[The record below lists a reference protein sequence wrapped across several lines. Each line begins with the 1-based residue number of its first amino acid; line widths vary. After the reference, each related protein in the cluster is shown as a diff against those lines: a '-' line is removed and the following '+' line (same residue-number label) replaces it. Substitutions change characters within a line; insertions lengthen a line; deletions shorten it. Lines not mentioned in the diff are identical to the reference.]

1 MDDDPQHFILPTCL
15 SGVDPVNQ
23 RFVIRGHDGL
33 TLAETASYEDAV
45 SLLWGDLVP
54 GGCSRK
60 MLGMA
65 RRSAFDALAAFRH
78 PAGTLEPVEFM
89 RWAMAGQDA
98 ATVDSDPLAL
108 LALMGVAAMA
118 WGPER
123 GLLIPDPSLGHAED
137 LLRMATGRMP
147 SPEASAAFE
156 AYLVTMVDHGIPPST
171 FVARI
176 VASTRAGLLA
186 STIAALSALLGP
198 LHGGAP
204 SQVLDMLDQVGDT
217 TAAEDYVREA
227 FKRRQRLPGFGSR
240 AYGGLDPRST
250 LFKNRIAV
258 LSQGRKRLKLAE
270 AMEAAMARIGTER
283 HPDRPPLQAN
293 VELYAAILLEAVGL
307 DRKGF
312 TPAFAA
318 ARAAGWIA
326 HALEQ
331 SGEGRLIRPHSRYI
345 GPTYRSQ

>member
-1 MDDDPQHFILPTCL
+1 MDDDHITIPTRL
-15 SGVDPVNQ
+15 SGVDPVNK

-33 TLAETASYEDAV
+33 TLAETSSYEAAV
-45 SLLWGDLVP
+45 TLLWGDLVP
-54 GGCSRK
+54 GGCPREA
-60 MLGMA
+60 LGAA
-65 RRSAFDALAAFRH
+65 RRSAFDTLTASRP
-78 PAGTLEPVEFM
+78 PADMREPVEFI
-89 RWAMAGQDA
+89 RWAMAGQDPA
-98 ATVDSDPLAL
+98 GLESNPMVL
-108 LALMGVAAMA
+108 LAFVGVAAMA
-118 WGPER
+118 WRPEDVMPV
-123 GLLIPDPSLGHAED
+123 PDPSLGHAED

-147 SPEASAAFE
+147 APEEIAAFE
-156 AYLVTMVDHGIPPST
+156 TYLVAMVDHGISPST

-176 VASTRAGLLA
+176 VASTRAGLL
-186 STIAALSALLGP
+186 SSSIAALSALLGP

-204 SQVLDMLDQVGDT
+204 SQVLNMLDQVGDAR
-217 TAAEDYVREA
+217 AAESYVREA
-227 FKRRQRLPGFGSR
+227 FERRRRLPGFGSR

-258 LSQGRKRLKLAE
+258 LPQGGKRLDIAE
-270 AMEAAMARIGTER
+270 AMEAAMTRIGTER

-318 ARAAGWIA
+318 ARTAGWIA

-331 SGEGRLIRPHSRYI
+331 SHEGRLIRPHSRYTS
-345 GPTYRSQ
+345 PACSSQ